1 MPSGDQLQPVGD
13 EPEDRASLKA
23 RTELLERRLA
33 RERSARQEAETIS
46 ERATRELYDKQQ
58 GLVLLEQV
66 VKAANEAA
74 HVQDAIMSA
83 LQAVCRHSQW
93 PLGHAW
99 LTNDEQA
106 LVSTGLWISDDPN
119 GRFDPFRSASEGA
132 RYVSGEGLPGRVMAE
147 AGPVWL
153 SDLET
158 ASSLPRLKAAQQAGL
173 ETAMGFPI
181 LVGSEVVGVLEFLSE
196 RRLEPNEDLV
206 GLMAQVGTHLGRVV
220 ERERAAQTL
229 RHQATHD
236 ALTGLPNRVL
246 LLDELQRALS
256 RQRRR
261 PGELTAVFFLDLDG
275 FKSVNDTLGH
285 AAGDRVLRDV
295 AQRLLG
301 VIRPHDTLGRLSG
314 DEFVIVCESLESEFP
329 IATIADRL
337 SEALLA
343 PFELD
348 GEQFLVSASV
358 GIVLTETGD
367 EPSQL
372 IQQADAAMYRAK
384 ELGRGRYEIFSDEL
398 RERISR
404 RLETER
410 ALRGAVAR
418 SEMVLH
424 YQPQVDLSTGAIA
437 GVEALLRWE
446 RPEGMVMP
454 NDFVPMAEET
464 GLIVPIG
471 AWVLREAVDQSWT
484 WQSDADIVEAPWTSV
499 NLSVRQL
506 SDPDLMASVAKVLS
520 DHSSDPSKLFL
531 EVTESLIL
539 EDAEQGLTV
548 LTALKALGTEIAI
561 DDFGTGYASLSYL
574 RRFPATILKVDRSF
588 IAAIN
593 DDHRTRA
600 IVTAIIEMAHAL
612 GLQTVAEGIETV
624 EQLTTVRELGCDLGQ
639 GFLFARPMPAVDLA
653 PLLRER
659 LPFASM
665 LA

>member
-1 MPSGDQLQPVGD
+1 
-13 EPEDRASLKA
+13 
-23 RTELLERRLA
+23 
-33 RERSARQEAETIS
+33 
-46 ERATRELYDKQQ
+46 
-58 GLVLLEQV
+58 
-66 VKAANEAA
+66 
-74 HVQDAIMSA
+74 
-83 LQAVCRHSQW
+83 
-93 PLGHAW
+93 
-99 LTNDEQA
+99 
-106 LVSTGLWISDDPN
+106 
-119 GRFDPFRSASEGA
+119 
-132 RYVSGEGLPGRVMAE
+132 
-147 AGPVWL
+147 
-153 SDLET
+153 
-158 ASSLPRLKAAQQAGL
+158 
-173 ETAMGFPI
+173 
-181 LVGSEVVGVLEFLSE
+181 
-196 RRLEPNEDLV
+196 
-206 GLMAQVGTHLGRVV
+206 
-220 ERERAAQTL
+220 
-229 RHQATHD
+229 
-236 ALTGLPNRVL
+236 
-246 LLDELQRALS
+246 
-256 RQRRR
+256 
-261 PGELTAVFFLDLDG
+261 VFFLDLDG

-301 VIRPHDTLGRLSG
+301 VIRPHDTLGRQSG
-314 DEFVIVCESLESEFP
+314 DEFVIVCESLETEFP
-329 IATIADRL
+329 IATIAERL
-337 SEALLA
+337 SEALTA

-358 GIVLTETGD
+358 GIVLTESD
-367 EPSQL
+367 EDASKL

-404 RLETER
+404 RLEIER
-410 ALRGAVAR
+410 ALRGAVER

-424 YQPQVDLSTGAIA
+424 YQPQVHLSTGAIA

-446 RPEGMVMP
+446 RPDGMVMP

-484 WQSDADIVEAPWTSV
+484 WQSDADIQEAPWTSV

-506 SDPDLMASVAKVLS
+506 SDPDLMASVREVLS
-520 DHSSDPSKLFL
+520 EHSSDPSKLFL

-593 DDHRTRA
+593 DDDRTRA

-612 GLQTVAEGIETV
+612 GLETVAEGIETV

-639 GFLFARPMPAVDLA
+639 GFLFARPMPAAELG

-665 LA
+665 LT